1 MSERFRTETILY
13 KGDKIDI
20 SFVPIKDIFKYNDT
34 PYLAVGQSTNGK
46 TTFCIDIIHKFA
58 SGCSKIYYV
67 SATDEMV
74 ADNAITT
81 IPNVFKRRPTFE
93 QLDNIWKEI
102 KKTTT
107 LANKTR
113 NDYLNLLKSIYPQEQ
128 LKLILNKFES
138 YLADLNDELKQQGH
152 SNMDIP
158 NEIDVI
164 SIEILT
170 RLILNGINLYGDEKL
185 TNDELLFIQLLVST
199 DTKTI
204 LIIDDVSAELNRLKM
219 SSEKVVYEDEHG
231 ETNMLQI
238 SKAYKTLLTDI
249 FTKARRYNCILCM
262 FVHTWEI
269 IDVKDQIKNFII
281 VDEKSATDIK
291 RYRSVSNERVKS
303 IIDTIKN
310 TVYNK
315 YKYHVIVVK
324 DSDVMITKADL
335 NYGNKLE
342 LDNLNNKYVE
352 AYEKVTSGAN
362 IIINTNEDDSIDEYY
377 HNNIQQSEDDIIE
390 EDNEENKLNDI
401 IEI

>member
-1 MSERFRTETILY
+1 MTLLEYINSEERGFFLP
-13 KGDKIDI
+13 DM
-20 SFVPIKDIFKYNDT
+20 
-34 PYLAVGQSTNGK
+34 ATNGL
-46 TTFCIDIIHKFA
+46 FLID
-58 SGCSKIYYV
+58 
-67 SATDEMV
+67 
-74 ADNAITT
+74 
-81 IPNVFKRRPTFE
+81 
-93 QLDNIWKEI
+93 
-102 KKTTT
+102 KK
-107 LANKTR
+107 AYDVYEN
-113 NDYLNLLKSIYPQEQ
+113 PQEQ
-128 LKLILNKFES
+128 LKLILGKFDS
-138 YLADLNDELKQQGH
+138 YLTELNNELKQQGH
-152 SNMDIP
+152 SSIDIP
-158 NEIDVI
+158 NEVDVI

-185 TNDELLFIQLLVST
+185 TNEELLFVQLLVST

-238 SKAYKTLLTDI
+238 SKAYKTLLTDM

-291 RYRSVSNERVKS
+291 RYHSVSNERVKS

-324 DSDVMITKADL
+324 DSNIMVTKADL
-335 NYGNKLE
+335 NYGNKLM
-342 LDNLNNKYVE
+342 LDDLNNKYIE
-352 AYEKVTSGAN
+352 AYEKVSSGMN
-362 IIINTNEDDSIDEYY
+362 IISNDNEDNDSDDYNQDTIQLSD
-377 HNNIQQSEDDIIE
+377 NNNLDIIT
-390 EDNEENKLNDI
+390 DENKLNDI
-401 IEI
+401 IEL